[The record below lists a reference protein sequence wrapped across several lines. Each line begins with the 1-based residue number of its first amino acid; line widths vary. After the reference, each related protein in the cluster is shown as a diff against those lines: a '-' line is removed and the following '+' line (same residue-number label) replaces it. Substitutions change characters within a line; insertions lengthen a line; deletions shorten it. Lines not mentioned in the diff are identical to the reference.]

1 MTTKGISEILTGD
14 NLRTYIAEQH
24 YQREIAT
31 GAINGT
37 GTQAFTTTHK
47 IEAVIGNATL
57 LTGWQGSP
65 QPQYTNSA
73 GNYYRRDCFVEYMKA
88 GKISPLNTNTYPV
101 TIKAGNATG
110 SITISGS
117 LPASVAGSIVLSY
130 SASIVERSDEI
141 TNVSISG
148 GGRPNSYVVVQNGKR
163 IKIEGVQ
170 EQRTVSIEALNLP
183 GYGWVDY
190 LNGAILSNSIDNSI
204 SGSDLLKGT
213 TGATDRAYSK
223 TVVFRQIDPL
233 TGNQVLDALF
243 NVSQVSNDTNRPSE
257 NQATETAAFEC
268 SPQDYTRISILNG
281 QG

>member
-1 MTTKGISEILTGD
+1 MATKGISEILTGD

-31 GAINGT
+31 GAIAGT
-37 GTQAFTTTHK
+37 GTQAFSTTHK
-47 IEAVIGNATL
+47 IEAFIGDATL
-57 LTGWQGSP
+57 LSGWTGSP
-65 QPQYTNSA
+65 QAQYTDAA
-73 GNYYRRDCFVEYMKA
+73 GNYYRRDCFVETLKS
-88 GKISPLNTNTYPV
+88 GKVSPLNTNTYPV
-101 TIKAGNATG
+101 SIVAGNATG
-110 SITISGS
+110 SLTISGS
-117 LPASVAGSIVLSY
+117 LPASVADSLVLSY
-130 SASIVERSDEI
+130 CASIVERTDEI

-170 EQRTVSIEALNLP
+170 EQRTVSIEALSLP

-190 LNGAILSNSIDNSI
+190 LNGAVVSNSIDNTT
-204 SGSDLLKGT
+204 SGSDLVTGT
-213 TGATDRAYSK
+213 TGATTRNYSK
-223 TVVFRQIDPL
+223 SVVFRQSDPL

-268 SPQDYTRISILNG
+268 APQDYTRISIENQ